1 MEPSDRPRPHVPAVP
16 AERTPQRVEDADPG
30 GGPAWG
36 ARTGSGS
43 RQAAPPRWWAGIGD
57 RLRRTPTGDRPVR
70 RSRPRSW
77 RGATGLGLI
86 GAAVLL
92 VPFLDEPN
100 RWWIPF
106 GLGAGTLVLLAVLRL
121 DRLLKGWTWHVAGVV
136 LVAALVSATSENP
149 WAWAFAASVGVVLA
163 GLLRLPRWQLLA
175 VGLVLVAVSLVGYRF
190 RAADVRAQENQ
201 VAAQAGAQLAAN
213 IGPSRPELVL
223 GLLAEGVQVPDPQPV
238 CRIAQPAAVAQLA
251 QATGTGACADA
262 VAVLHTRLRP
272 GSESPAAVPR
282 ATSAAPL
289 PPGATTFV
297 DACATS
303 WAQAAGA
310 ALGKVELVRTSAAK
324 ETYQIAS
331 FRPC

>member
-30 GGPAWG
+30 GGPPWG
-36 ARTGSGS
+36 TRTGSGS
-43 RQAAPPRWWAGIGD
+43 RQAAPPPWWAGVGD

-92 VPFLDEPN
+92 VPFLDEPS

-136 LVAALVSATSENP
+136 LVAALVSATSQNP

-201 VAAQAGAQLAAN
+201 VAAQAGAQLQQSV
-213 IGPSRPELVL
+213 GVTRPALVL
-223 GLLAEGVQVPDPQPV
+223 TNLTAGIQDPDPQRI

-251 QATGTGACADA
+251 QATGTGTCADA
-262 VAVLHTRLRP
+262 VGVLHTRLRP
-272 GSESPAAVPR
+272 GSESPTAVPR

-289 PPGATTFV
+289 PPGATTVV

-303 WAQAAGA
+303 WVQAAGA
-310 ALGKVELVRTSAAK
+310 ALGKVELVRTPAAK
-324 ETYQIAS
+324 ETYQIAA